1 VAIGRD
7 VHDPS
12 WLWTVDLSNLSHADV
27 VSGFNCAEIALRLA
41 YAGIPMGEIEEDLEL
56 ALQAFFALP
65 KPSRGMKT
73 VIFSADSMR
82 RTRRILG
89 FTDPEAVER

>member
-1 VAIGRD
+1 
-7 VHDPS
+7 
-12 WLWTVDLSNLSHADV
+12 
-27 VSGFNCAEIALRLA
+27 
-41 YAGIPMGEIEEDLEL
+41 MGEIEEDLEL